1 MGLKGDIYN
10 DDIFIN
16 SFPNILENENLRE
29 PQIYAYSALYNHFIR
44 DEMKTHA
51 LIVLPTGVGKTGVMG
66 IAPYYISKGKV
77 LIIAPRVAIKDNL
90 IKELDPLNPDN
101 FWIKRRVFPSPEYL
115 PNVCE
120 YSPMLSRDVLDKS
133 NIIILN
139 AQKLQI
145 RLDSSILNF
154 LPKDYFDLI
163 IIDEAHH
170 STAKTWTD
178 AIEHFSDAKVI
189 KLTGTPFRTDGQKI
203 EGELVY
209 NYKLA
214 LAMAKNYIKS
224 LENIY
229 YVPDELYLTLD
240 HNDKKKYTV
249 QQIYDLGL
257 KDEDWVAR
265 SVAYSIECSEKVA
278 VKSIQIL
285 KQKRELSDIPHKII
299 AVACSI
305 KHANQIKSIYESK
318 GLRVAIVHS
327 DLEDKEKDKAFSD
340 IDNHRV
346 DVVVNVAMLG
356 EGYDHPYLSVAA
368 IYRPFKAELPYIQ
381 FIGRILRYIHDDNA
395 KPIDNIGHIISHK
408 NLELD
413 DLWKKYKKEIE
424 ESEIIKKLIQDS
436 EIDDLWE
443 DEDKNTTKNK
453 NAGGNVIQFGR
464 AYDYG
469 TGTLVSDSYIDTE
482 LLRKARAIE
491 QEELQKVEELVKILG
506 VTEQQARII
515 IRSANADLSYK
526 RPDKMYINTKQGLDT
541 KIRAEIVPEL
551 ITEFNIDKNSKDLV
565 SLPHYSSFKYSWIVP
580 KAKDNAA
587 LLAMLF
593 NYYLKT
599 EIGAS
604 RDKWSQDDFEIA
616 YQKLDKMVEYIKEIL
631 REQRM

>member
-1 MGLKGDIYN
+1 MGLKENGFS
-10 DDIFIN
+10 DDIFMN
-16 SFPNILENENLRE
+16 SFPNILENENLRD
-29 PQIYAYSALYNHFIR
+29 PQVYAYSALYNHFIR
-44 DEMKTHA
+44 DKKDTHA

-77 LIIAPRVAIKDNL
+77 LMIVPRVAIKNNL
-90 IKELDPLNPDN
+90 IKELDSLSPDN
-101 FWIKRRVFPSPEYL
+101 FWIKRKVFSSPEYL
-115 PNVCE
+115 PAVCE
-120 YSPMLSRDVLDKS
+120 YSPLLSKDVLDRA

-189 KLTGTPFRTDGQKI
+189 KLTGTPFRTDGQTI

-214 LAMAKNYIKS
+214 LAMAKNFIKS

-229 YVPDELYLTLD
+229 YIPDELYLTLD
-240 HNDKKKYTV
+240 DNDNEKYTV

-265 SVAYSIECSEKVA
+265 SVAYSIDCSEKV
-278 VKSIQIL
+278 VIKSIELL
-285 KQKRELSDIPHKII
+285 KQKRNVSDIPHKII

-305 KHANQIKSIYESK
+305 KHANQIKAIYESK
-318 GLRVAIVHS
+318 GLKVAIVHS
-327 DLEDKEKDKAFSD
+327 ALEDKEKDKAFSD

-356 EGYDHPYLSVAA
+356 EGYDHPYLSIAA
-368 IYRPFKAELPYIQ
+368 IFRPFKAELPYIQ

-395 KPIDNIGHIISHK
+395 MPIDNIGHIISHK

-413 DLWKKYKKEIE
+413 DLWKKYKKEID
-424 ESEIIKKLIQDS
+424 ESEIIKRLIQDLN
-436 EIDDLWE
+436 IDDLWE
-443 DEDKNTTKNK
+443 DEDKN
-453 NAGGNVIQFGR
+453 VIEDENLGKKIIPFGR
-464 AYDYG
+464 AFEYG
-469 TGTLVSDSYIDTE
+469 IGTTVSDSYIDTE
-482 LLRKARAIE
+482 LLKKARAIE
-491 QEELQKVEELVKILG
+491 QEEQQKIKELIKILG

-551 ITEFNIDKNSKDLV
+551 ITEFKIDKNSKDLV
-565 SLPHYSSFKYSWIVP
+565 RLPYFSNSQYRWIIP
-580 KAKDNAA
+580 RAKDNAA
-587 LLAMLF
+587 LLAMLLN
-593 NYYLKT
+593 NYLRI
-599 EIGAS
+599 EIGAN
-604 RDKWSQDDFEIA
+604 RNKWTQDDYELA
-616 YQKLDKMVEYIKEIL
+616 YQRLDKMVEYIKKIL
-631 REQRM
+631 